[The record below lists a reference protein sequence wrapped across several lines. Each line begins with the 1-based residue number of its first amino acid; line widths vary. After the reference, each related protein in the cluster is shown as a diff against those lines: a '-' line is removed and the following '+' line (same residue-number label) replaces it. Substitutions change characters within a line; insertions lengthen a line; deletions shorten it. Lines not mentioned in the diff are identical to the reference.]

1 MRYRALD
8 TSGDMQFGQ
17 SQRNFLID
25 SPEAVAQAAL
35 TRLRLI
41 RGEWFLDNT
50 EGTPWSTEILGV
62 RTRPTYDRAIRD
74 RISGTQGVKSI
85 LSYSSSLTG
94 RALTVQAKI
103 DTIYGPAAISE
114 VL

>member
-8 TSGDMQFGQ
+8 ADGDMQFGQ
-17 SQRNFLID
+17 SQNDFLIN
-25 SPEAVAQAAL
+25 SPAAVAQAVL

-41 RGEWFLDNT
+41 QGEWYLDNT

-62 RTRPTYDRAIRD
+62 RTRPTYDRALRD

-85 LSYSSSLTG
+85 LEYSSNLDG
-94 RALTVQAKI
+94 RRLTVQARI
-103 DTIYGPAAISE
+103 DTIYGEAVISE